1 MAGTRRRKGLPLKV
15 RCRSALQGRFAV
27 GPFCCAGVLLCG
39 RFADVLAIKY
49 YLGMMLS
56 EIRAVCM
63 PRMGTAIVLFAH
75 SGYLPEAWATSV
87 RRSR

>member
-1 MAGTRRRKGLPLKV
+1 MAGTRRRKGLALKV
-15 RCRSALQGRFAV
+15 RCRSAPQ
-27 GPFCCAGVLLCG
+27 G

>member
-1 MAGTRRRKGLPLKV
+1 MAGTRRRKGLALKA
-15 RCRSALQGRFAV
+15 RCRSAPQV
-27 GPFCCAGVLLCG
+27 
-39 RFADVLAIKY
+39 RFADVLAVKY

-75 SGYLPEAWATSV
+75 SDYLPEAWATSV

>member
-1 MAGTRRRKGLPLKV
+1 MAGTRRRKGLALKV
-15 RCRSALQGRFAV
+15 RCRSAPQGRFAV
-27 GPFCCAGVLLCG
+27 G

>member
-1 MAGTRRRKGLPLKV
+1 MAGTRRRKGLALKV
-15 RCRSALQGRFAV
+15 RCRSAQQ
-27 GPFCCAGVLLCG
+27 G
-39 RFADVLAIKY
+39 RFADVLAVKY